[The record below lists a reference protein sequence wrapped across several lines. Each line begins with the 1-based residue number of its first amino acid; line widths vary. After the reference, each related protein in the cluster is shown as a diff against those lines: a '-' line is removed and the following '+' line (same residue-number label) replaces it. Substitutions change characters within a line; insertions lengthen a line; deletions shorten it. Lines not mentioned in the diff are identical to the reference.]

1 MELYADIIINKSAAA
16 LDRSFQY
23 RVPADLADSIRLGSR
38 VEILF
43 NRRPTA
49 GYVVGLGREP
59 QLDREKILPISGLSP
74 RGVEVEDRLM
84 ELAFW
89 MRERY
94 GCTLNQALMTV
105 LPVKKTA
112 KRGKSRGESLM
123 LKDLPQQAPPA
134 LNPEQRRAS
143 EAVLEELS
151 GARRPVLLFGI
162 TGSGKTEVYMDLVEK
177 MKARNKKV
185 ILLIPEISLT
195 YQNLRRFYQRF
206 GDRIGLIHSRQS
218 QGEKSETLARAAR
231 GELDLVIGPR
241 SALFVPLPQLGMII
255 IDEEHDGSYHSEQS
269 PRYHSVEV
277 AAKYAELTGAGL
289 LLGSATPSLESYY
302 RADQGLY
309 RLVRL
314 SRRAVPDS
322 LLPRVSV
329 VDLREELRAGN
340 KSIFSGLLKE
350 KIQARLEHQ
359 EQIMLFLNRR
369 GYAGFVSCRSCGK
382 VFRCPH
388 CDVSLTFHRGGG
400 LKCHFCGFEL
410 PYPQSCP
417 DCGSPYVAAFGSGTQ
432 KVESIIQKE
441 FPGARVLRMDADT
454 ARGKEGH
461 SKLLSV
467 FSHQGA
473 DILVG
478 TQMIVKGHDFPR
490 VSLVGILAADL
501 SLYHADHR
509 AAEETF
515 SLLTQAAGR
524 AGRSELPGEV
534 VIQSYTPEHYAIQ
547 WAARQ
552 DYEGFFREEITR
564 RELLR
569 YPPVW
574 GLLTIMVS
582 GTEEGENAAFSQQ
595 LAAQIRE
602 AWGEESPGILGPTP
616 HFRSK
621 IQDIF
626 RQMIYIKS
634 PRRDRLLQI
643 QQLAR
648 QRGGSRIQTD
658 IY

>member
-23 RVPADLADSIRLGSR
+23 RIPADLADSIRLGSR

-89 MRERY
+89 MRGRY

-105 LPVKKTA
+105 LPVKKTSR
-112 KRGKSRGESLM
+112 KGKDRGESLL
-123 LKDLPQQAPPA
+123 LKDLPRQDPLP
-134 LNPEQRRAS
+134 LNPEQQRAS

-151 GARRPVLLFGI
+151 GERRPVLLFGI

-177 MKARNKKV
+177 MKARERQV

-241 SALFVPLPQLGMII
+241 SALFVPLPRLGLII

-277 AAKYAELTGAGL
+277 AAKYGELTGAGL

-302 RADQGLY
+302 RADKGLY
-309 RLVRL
+309 RLIKL

-322 LLPRVSV
+322 LLPAIRV
-329 VDLREELRAGN
+329 VDLREELRGGN

-350 KIQARLEHQ
+350 KIQERLEKK

-454 ARGKEGH
+454 TRGKEGH

-524 AGRSELPGEV
+524 AGRSQLAGEV

-602 AWGEESPGILGPTP
+602 AWGEESPDILGPTP